1 MVCQV
6 VVVEFELSGWYLL
19 FLGEGAGSLP
29 EIAWTLWRKKT
40 IV

>member
-1 MVCQV
+1 MVRQV